1 MLNQLEKSGVAQLR
15 VADHL
20 VHSVTAIGE
29 PEGQKRRAYA
39 DLDEALPSPAA
50 CAEIGATIHRIATTP
65 DFHPGK
71 PVPVGVVADVEGA
84 VLPHMIGNDIGC
96 GMRMIV
102 IEGQGAC
109 EMPAALD
116 GHLRHIYFQGG
127 RDLALT
133 GRNRHALLRDG
144 LPGLFESF
152 AGGRKG
158 VLGKLDLAACWA
170 DLDRCADA
178 GVFEAADVDP
188 DFEHYAARDDDFR
201 HDAML
206 GSIGGGNHFV
216 EIGRVDRIADAAF
229 AAALGIGADALTV
242 VVHSGSLDFGQRIGS
257 ATREKLQALKGKRLD
272 LRLLS
277 READAELYRRFE
289 TGQANAVNAAFANRF
304 FIAVEAVEALS
315 RALGRELS
323 FRTIYDA
330 PHNAIWIGRERALH
344 RKGACPA
351 RGPGALA
358 GERLRWFGEPVILPG
373 SMGDGSWLLTGT
385 GSTEMLESS
394 AHGAGRRLSRQ
405 EARHAPDTL
414 AKLRVVGPVDLDS
427 VAIRA
432 RPDVASEA
440 KARLMEE
447 APSAYRPID
456 DVVDAMFDA
465 GMVRRAVRIRPMLT
479 VKG

>member
-1 MLNQLEKSGVAQLR
+1 MEEQFLENWRTITRHYIETCGSFGSRLHRGSDGIYYGYAQWPDSQTKERAVPDVRMELAR
-15 VADHL
+15 LHMKDAVTETFAEIHLEPVADHL

-170 DLDRCADA
+170 DPSYAEQLLGWRAELGLERMCADA
-178 GVFEAADVDP
+178 WRWQSENPDGYPAA
-188 DFEHYAARDDDFR
+188 
-201 HDAML
+201 
-206 GSIGGGNHFV
+206 G
-216 EIGRVDRIADAAF
+216 
-229 AAALGIGADALTV
+229 
-242 VVHSGSLDFGQRIGS
+242 
-257 ATREKLQALKGKRLD
+257 
-272 LRLLS
+272 
-277 READAELYRRFE
+277 
-289 TGQANAVNAAFANRF
+289 
-304 FIAVEAVEALS
+304 
-315 RALGRELS
+315 
-323 FRTIYDA
+323 
-330 PHNAIWIGRERALH
+330 
-344 RKGACPA
+344 
-351 RGPGALA
+351 
-358 GERLRWFGEPVILPG
+358 
-373 SMGDGSWLLTGT
+373 
-385 GSTEMLESS
+385 
-394 AHGAGRRLSRQ
+394 
-405 EARHAPDTL
+405 
-414 AKLRVVGPVDLDS
+414 
-427 VAIRA
+427 
-432 RPDVASEA
+432 
-440 KARLMEE
+440 
-447 APSAYRPID
+447 
-456 DVVDAMFDA
+456 
-465 GMVRRAVRIRPMLT
+465 
-479 VKG
+479 